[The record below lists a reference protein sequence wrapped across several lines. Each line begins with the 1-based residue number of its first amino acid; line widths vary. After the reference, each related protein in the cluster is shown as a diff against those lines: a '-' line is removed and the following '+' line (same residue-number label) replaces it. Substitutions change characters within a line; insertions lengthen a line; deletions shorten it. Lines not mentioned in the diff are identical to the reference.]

1 MAHKKTVPTWDACSA
16 AATLFVM
23 FRQSFFVRYIPDWTS
38 DLTVFRAHTFAE
50 QADDGDGLLVM
61 PFATGRHREFSGQI
75 KTKD

>member
-1 MAHKKTVPTWDACSA
+1 
-16 AATLFVM
+16 M
-23 FRQSFFVRYIPDWTS
+23 FRLSFFVRYIPDWTS

-75 KTKD
+75 KTKG